1 MHPLLLSILL
11 LPLCGSILKGIALL
25 ALQGSQQEDKGRSMG
40 KGQGIENLS
49 LKEFCRASYDISS
62 YISLA

>member
-40 KGQGIENLS
+40 KVATEAGS
-49 LKEFCRASYDISS
+49 L
-62 YISLA
+62 LAV